1 MRNNKTN
8 KFDSDELEDRL
19 ARFAE
24 RVIDLCKKLPKDSI
38 NQRIIPQVV
47 SSSGSSLA
55 NYGEAC
61 EAESKR
67 DFQHKIGI
75 VKKELRESK
84 NWLRLIARANPNFKD
99 ECLGIWQETHELL
112 LIFSKSLKTSKQ
124 KKTN

>member
-1 MRNNKTN
+1 MANTA
-8 KFDSDELEDRL
+8 KFNSDKLEERL

-24 RVIDLCKKLPKDSI
+24 KVIDLCRKLPKDTI
-38 NQRIIPQVV
+38 NQRLIPQVV

-61 EAESKR
+61 EAESKK

-84 NWLRLIARANPNFKD
+84 SWLRLVARANSQHKT
-99 ECLGIWQETHELL
+99 ECRKLWQEAHELL
-112 LIFSKSLKTSKQ
+112 LIFSKILKTSKT
-124 KKTN
+124 KKSI